1 VYVNQSVLTSP
12 GKHASAIEALPND
25 IEPLLEVVRGLF
37 VHVDSLAIYG
47 LEEIEFSRQPRT
59 TLSVS
64 ERLDRIFEK
73 SNEPLGTV
81 RSINIR
87 ELGTCR
93 DYALMT
99 CAMLRQKLIPARV
112 RCGFARYFSPGR
124 YEDHWICE
132 YWQTTEQR
140 WARADA
146 QLDSAHCRHLGIEFK
161 TSDLP
166 AGEFLT
172 AKETWEVV
180 RRNIFPAALFGHG
193 KALGEWFIWVNL
205 ARDFLSLEGYETS
218 PWDTWRAV
226 ADLPPTLTNTDRVYC
241 DALAFAIGEQEQSQN
256 ALRPIPELFW
266 VIPK

>member
-1 VYVNQSVLTSP
+1 MYVNQSFLTSP
-12 GKHASAIEALPND
+12 GKHASAIEALPDD
-25 IEPLLEVVRGLF
+25 IDPLLEAVRGLF

-73 SNEPLGTV
+73 SDESLATV
-81 RSINIR
+81 RSIDIR

-99 CAMLRQKLIPARV
+99 CAILRQKLIPARV
-112 RCGFARYFSPGR
+112 RCGFARYFTPGR

-132 YWQTTEQR
+132 YWQTAEQR

-146 QLDSAHCRHLGIEFK
+146 QLDSAHCRHLGIVFK

-166 AGEFLT
+166 EGEFFT
-172 AKETWEVV
+172 AKEAWEVV
-180 RRNIFPAALFGHG
+180 RRDILPAGLFGHG
-193 KALGEWFIWVNL
+193 KAIGEWFIWVNL
-205 ARDFLSLEGYETS
+205 ARDFLSLKGYETS

-226 ADLPPTLTNTDRVYC
+226 ADLLPTLTNSDRAYC
-241 DALAFAIGEQEQSQN
+241 DALAAATAELEQSKN
-256 ALRPIPELFW
+256 APLPIPEPFW